1 MAAPVPVPPPLGD
14 GFDFRREQGAY
25 SEIYRNGDPDN
36 TLGAKIV
43 ARQAAFPLITRPA
56 IVHFQPHVG
65 PNPTLFGVNP
75 LVRATR
81 AYTRR
86 RLHGNDARTANRIL
100 RQRTTKGQTD
110 YGLTYRRVLG
120 YGRQALTI
128 LFELAGAVPA
138 DCAVKTYMSTEYEL
152 ELVEEK
158 VRLMVCQVCVCE
170 VRNTNQGLTRVA

>member
-14 GFDFRREQGAY
+14 GFDFRREQGAH

-36 TLGAKIV
+36 TLEAKIV

-86 RLHGNDARTANRIL
+86 RLHGNDARTAHRIL
-100 RQRTTKGQTD
+100 RQRTTKVQTD
-110 YGLTYRRVLG
+110 YGLIYIRFLG
-120 YGRQALTI
+120 YVILALTKQNKKTKNKPI
-128 LFELAGAVPA
+128 YF
-138 DCAVKTYMSTEYEL
+138 AVKTYMSSEY
-152 ELVEEK
+152 V
-158 VRLMVCQVCVCE
+158 
-170 VRNTNQGLTRVA
+170 